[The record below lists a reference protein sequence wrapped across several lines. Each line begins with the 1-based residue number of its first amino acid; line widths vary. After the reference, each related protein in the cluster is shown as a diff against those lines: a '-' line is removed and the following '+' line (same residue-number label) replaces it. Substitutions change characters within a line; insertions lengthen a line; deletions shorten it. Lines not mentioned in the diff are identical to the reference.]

1 VTADQTALVTLA
13 YAQVEAV
20 LRVVTALY
28 CAVAAVAVM
37 WGATVLVVLYEVRRA
52 PRRGRKGT

>member
-1 VTADQTALVTLA
+1 MTADQTTLVTLA

-28 CAVAAVAVM
+28 CAVAAAAVM
-37 WGATVLVVLYEVRRA
+37 WGATVLVALYELHR
-52 PRRGRKGT
+52 RRGRRR